1 MFMWTHPQSLDHN
14 PQTSSNIGEEEE
26 EEEEEAEEEEE
37 REKGGKGAKQQYI
50 GMSTY

>member
-26 EEEEEAEEEEE
+26 EEEEEE